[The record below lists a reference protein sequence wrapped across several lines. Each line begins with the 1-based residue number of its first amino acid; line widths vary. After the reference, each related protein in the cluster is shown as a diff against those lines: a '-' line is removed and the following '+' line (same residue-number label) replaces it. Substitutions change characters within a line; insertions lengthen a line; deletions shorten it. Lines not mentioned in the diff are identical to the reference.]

1 MKKII
6 IFLLLIVGMLVFCNE
21 NSEKE
26 KHTILTQF
34 VEFQNAIKAEDMDS
48 LNKMIKYPL
57 FDFNFIDGVSYEN
70 PKISLSQKEV
80 MENKERFLRE
90 LEEILLLKVN
100 LKDNTVKPYVKE
112 YFTISANFVTEEK
125 IFEVFIRYNE
135 SEFSGYT
142 VYIFYTGDNELKL
155 MSRNFGH

>member
-34 VEFQNAIKAEDMDS
+34 VEFQNAIKAEDMDT

-57 FDFNFIDGVSYEN
+57 FD
-70 PKISLSQKEV
+70 L
-80 MENKERFLRE
+80 
-90 LEEILLLKVN
+90 ILIVDLI
-100 LKDNTVKPYVKE
+100 Y
-112 YFTISANFVTEEK
+112 
-125 IFEVFIRYNE
+125 
-135 SEFSGYT
+135 
-142 VYIFYTGDNELKL
+142 
-155 MSRNFGH
+155 